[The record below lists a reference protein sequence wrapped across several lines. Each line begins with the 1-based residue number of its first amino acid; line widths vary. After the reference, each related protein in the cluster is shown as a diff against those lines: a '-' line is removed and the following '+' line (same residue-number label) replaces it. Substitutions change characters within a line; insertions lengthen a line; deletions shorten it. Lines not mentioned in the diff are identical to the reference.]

1 MDSTRQVQEQAQVV
15 PGDTEQLT
23 TTQEQEEEEDYFSTD
38 PDVIFRREYSKLETI
53 PLKQAEPTT
62 PWPSLL
68 LFAAFFLSVVGGAV
82 LGIVT
87 YPNVT
92 IDLVPVTKRVTITA
106 QLPLLQ
112 TRMLAPVTLTKT
124 ETAPTTGHGHQDA
137 RTATGHITLY
147 NGQLQSVTI
156 ACGTLLTGRD
166 GIHIAITQDAVIPA
180 ADPTTNPPTFGQVSV
195 SAQAVQTGADGNIPA
210 FDLNGSCCAAS
221 VIVKNLAP
229 FTNGRDAR
237 DFQTVAQADLDGL
250 TATVRQQLTQSM
262 PQAFH
267 LSPGEQVTPTHC
279 ILHASADHGIAE
291 EARTVTVNASYTCKG
306 IAYDSQ
312 QLQRSAATAFTATT
326 RPEGNYELVGSVQTS
341 TLSVLPVVTA
351 SLRGLW
357 VYLLSEDYQ
366 QFLAEQLAGDS
377 SQQARAYLLATGFIT
392 RVTVPAGQLPK
403 DPGHIHFETLIG
415 L

>member
-87 YPNVT
+87 YPTVT

-137 RTATGHITLY
+137 RTATGHLTL
-147 NGQLQSVTI
+147 
-156 ACGTLLTGRD
+156 
-166 GIHIAITQDAVIPA
+166 
-180 ADPTTNPPTFGQVSV
+180 
-195 SAQAVQTGADGNIPA
+195 
-210 FDLNGSCCAAS
+210 
-221 VIVKNLAP
+221 
-229 FTNGRDAR
+229 
-237 DFQTVAQADLDGL
+237 
-250 TATVRQQLTQSM
+250 
-262 PQAFH
+262 
-267 LSPGEQVTPTHC
+267 
-279 ILHASADHGIAE
+279 
-291 EARTVTVNASYTCKG
+291 
-306 IAYDSQ
+306 
-312 QLQRSAATAFTATT
+312 
-326 RPEGNYELVGSVQTS
+326 
-341 TLSVLPVVTA
+341 
-351 SLRGLW
+351 
-357 VYLLSEDYQ
+357 
-366 QFLAEQLAGDS
+366 
-377 SQQARAYLLATGFIT
+377 
-392 RVTVPAGQLPK
+392 
-403 DPGHIHFETLIG
+403 
-415 L
+415 

>member
-1 MDSTRQVQEQAQVV
+1 
-15 PGDTEQLT
+15 
-23 TTQEQEEEEDYFSTD
+23 
-38 PDVIFRREYSKLETI
+38 
-53 PLKQAEPTT
+53 
-62 PWPSLL
+62 
-68 LFAAFFLSVVGGAV
+68 
-82 LGIVT
+82 
-87 YPNVT
+87 
-92 IDLVPVTKRVTITA
+92 
-106 QLPLLQ
+106 
-112 TRMLAPVTLTKT
+112 
-124 ETAPTTGHGHQDA
+124 
-137 RTATGHITLY
+137 
-147 NGQLQSVTI
+147 
-156 ACGTLLTGRD
+156 
-166 GIHIAITQDAVIPA
+166 
-180 ADPTTNPPTFGQVSV
+180 
-195 SAQAVQTGADGNIPA
+195 
-210 FDLNGSCCAAS
+210 
-221 VIVKNLAP
+221 
-229 FTNGRDAR
+229 
-237 DFQTVAQADLDGL
+237 
-250 TATVRQQLTQSM
+250 M

-341 TLSVLPVVTA
+341 ILSVLPVVAA